1 MSKELF
7 IDSGSINAILTPQ
20 DVAKELSLRPETV
33 RDLMRRRIIP
43 AVKIGGSW
51 RTTRRKLYEYLEN
64 KMGME
69 SGVHDERREDSRKRI
84 LSVQRRSKAMVKG
97 RKRTPKKGGQRTFF
111 DR

>member
-1 MSKELF
+1 MSTSSS
-7 IDSGSINAILTPQ
+7 IDIGCRNAILTPQ

-64 KMGME
+64 EMGME
-69 SGVHDERREDSRKRI
+69 SGVHAKRREDSRQRV
-84 LSVQRRSKAMVKG
+84 LSVQRRSKAMV
-97 RKRTPKKGGQRTFF
+97 
-111 DR
+111 

>member
-1 MSKELF
+1 MSTSSS
-7 IDSGSINAILTPQ
+7 IDIGCGNAILTPQ

-64 KMGME
+64 QMGME
-69 SGVHDERREDSRKRI
+69 SGVHAERREDSRQRV
-84 LSVQRRSKAMVKG
+84 LSVQRRSKAMV
-97 RKRTPKKGGQRTFF
+97 
-111 DR
+111 